1 MSWFEGLTE
10 WLRDA
15 LGLFI
20 VPPLSAAFVLILAL
34 AASLIATG
42 AQRLMLDV
50 KIIRQ
55 QAQELRRWR
64 NELLEAHRARD
75 LKAIEKLMR
84 KKPYMDKLQ
93 AMYMAQTMKPMI
105 VYFIPLLFLYWLFMG
120 VFHGPV
126 AYLPLIGVPIPF
138 WAWYLITYLGVSPI
152 LQRVLNVDFQSSD

>member
-120 VFHGPV
+120 VF
-126 AYLPLIGVPIPF
+126 
-138 WAWYLITYLGVSPI
+138 
-152 LQRVLNVDFQSSD
+152 